1 MCIEYIYDSCF
12 KKYTMSEK
20 YTRPSWDD
28 YFSDMVDA
36 VATRATCN
44 RGRAGCVI
52 VKDKQILVTGYVGS
66 PKGLPH
72 CDDVGHMLK
81 KVIHEDGKMTQHCVR
96 TVHAEQNAI
105 AQAARRGVSLNGS
118 TLYVRMT
125 PCRTCTM
132 LIINTGIK
140 RVVCQKKYHAGEES
154 EAMFKLADI
163 ELEFL
168 SEDLL
173 KYEGQ

>member
-1 MCIEYIYDSCF
+1 MD
-12 KKYTMSEK
+12 KKHI
-20 YTRPSWDD
+20 RPSWDE
-28 YFSDMVDA
+28 YFSKMVDA
-36 VATRATCN
+36 VAQRATCD

-72 CDDVGHMLK
+72 CDDEGHLLK
-81 KVIHEDGKMTQHCVR
+81 KTIHEDGRITQHCVR

-105 AQAARRGVSLNGS
+105 TQAARRGIALEGA

-132 LIINTGIK
+132 LIINTGIE
-140 RVVCQKKYHAGEES
+140 RVVCQKKYHAAEES
-154 EAMFKLADI
+154 EAMMREAGIALDY
-163 ELEFL
+163 L